1 MADNETDL
9 MVDPQPRPV
18 VHASRW
24 IAGLASIAG
33 AVPTFL
39 LTFGWIDWT
48 GDQVAAYGTFLGVV
62 VGGVSL
68 ILGQNAESQVTP
80 ISSPQTLVPLVPVA
94 DAVLVGEHEEPPPL
108 T

>member
-1 MADNETDL
+1 

-24 IAGLASIAG
+24 VAGIAAILG
-33 AVPTFL
+33 AVPTLL
-39 LTFGWIDWT
+39 LTFNVIAWT
-48 GDQVAAYGTFLGVV
+48 AEQMGAYGTFLGVV

-80 ISSPQTLVPLVPVA
+80 ISSPQTLVPLFPSDRSELA
-94 DAVLVGEHEEPPPL
+94 VGEHEESFGV
-108 T
+108 